1 MRSEDS
7 RTVLN
12 SSPRR
17 TPLAMG
23 NDRGR
28 LLGRCPT
35 DFQAERHR
43 LYSFKGGALIH
54 AHIPK
59 RALQPR
65 IEADEVAD
73 VALYI
78 IRDTVEFD
86 LRGVELFLRA
96 GRQAKPG
103 IEPANSVGPVR

>member
-1 MRSEDS
+1 NGIELFAPQNTTGDG
-7 RTVLN
+7 LGE
-12 SSPRR
+12 
-17 TPLAMG
+17 LG

-43 LYSFKGGALIH
+43 LYGFEGGSLIH
-54 AHIPK
+54 ARIPK

-65 IEADEVAD
+65 IKADEVAD
-73 VALYI
+73 IALDI
-78 IRDTVEFD
+78 ISDTVEFD

-96 GRQAKPG
+96 GCQAKPR
-103 IEPANSVGPVR
+103 IKPANSVGPVR